1 MNPVTPARPRLL
13 IVDDDP
19 LSIRLLDNMLR
30 GEFDISVALNGEQA
44 FKRVLAILPDLV
56 VLDVQMNGMD
66 GYEICRRL
74 KNDELTRDIPIVF
87 VTGKCDVA
95 EEIRGLELGAMDY
108 ITKPFDARIVQIR
121 LRNHLELKRQR
132 DLLNRLSSLDG
143 LTGIANRRFFDKF
156 LAQEWGRTVRSEEEI
171 SLAMIDVDHFKNF
184 NDHYGHIQ
192 GDDCLKAIS
201 RALAEA
207 LPRATDLVAR
217 FGGEEFACVLS
228 NTGSEG
234 ALTVAEKL
242 RSTVLTL
249 GIPHSRSETCE
260 VVTISIGVA
269 SAKPTKDELTP
280 QDLLR
285 TADRQLYLAKNAG
298 RNQIKLARCSTTPGM
313 ANDRE

>member
-1 MNPVTPARPRLL
+1 
-13 IVDDDP
+13 
-19 LSIRLLDNMLR
+19 MLR

-143 LTGIANRRFFDKF
+143 LTGIANLRFFDKF